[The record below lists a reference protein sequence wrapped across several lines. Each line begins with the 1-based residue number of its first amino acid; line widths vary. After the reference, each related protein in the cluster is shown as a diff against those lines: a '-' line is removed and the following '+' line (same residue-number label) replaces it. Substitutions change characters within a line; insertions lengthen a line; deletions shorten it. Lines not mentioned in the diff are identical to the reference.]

1 MENKN
6 YTEVY
11 IGGRVYT
18 LGGFEEEEYLQKVAA
33 YVNTRASELRTQ
45 QGFLRLAA
53 DYQNVLLQLNLADDV
68 FKTRRQ
74 VAAAEKRL
82 SSQEKETY
90 NVKHDLVAAQMKL
103 EAVTEE
109 LENTAGQL
117 EQERQEAK
125 NAAEKR
131 KALEKEL
138 AAAKKEL
145 EEVKDQLEESQLEVE
160 IAGEDMAAVKDE
172 LEKAKQRISQLE
184 SNRNNRR

>member
-82 SSQEKETY
+82 SS
-90 NVKHDLVAAQMKL
+90 
-103 EAVTEE
+103 
-109 LENTAGQL
+109 
-117 EQERQEAK
+117 RR
-125 NAAEKR
+125 R
-131 KALEKEL
+131 KPT
-138 AAAKKEL
+138 
-145 EEVKDQLEESQLEVE
+145 
-160 IAGEDMAAVKDE
+160 M
-172 LEKAKQRISQLE
+172 
-184 SNRNNRR
+184 